1 MLHFIGVLPH
11 RKLRDLVN
19 KYGPFMYLQLSQ
31 IPTVIIS
38 SPKAAQ
44 KVMKTHDA
52 TFTQRPVVL
61 VANIIAYG
69 CTDIVFAPY
78 RSIREEKVS
87 NLVRWI
93 SSRAGRTINLSKE
106 IYSMTFGITTRAAFG
121 GKMKDQEA
129 FLCAIEEGIDLAG
142 GFTAANV
149 FPSFEFIDSISG
161 VKSKIKEIHDIVDRL
176 FDAIINEHKSRRAT
190 RKTNDREVDD
200 DHKDF
205 LNVLLN
211 LQNNGDHEFTLSN
224 DNIKAVIMIDFN
236 TWKKKMKAL
245 LSHNKVGI
253 ALEKDDTKWPEEKL
267 KKKVEVDKEAY
278 NLIIMNLSNTVL

>member
-11 RKLRDLVN
+11 RKLRDFVN

-38 SPKAAQ
+38 SPEAAQ
-44 KVMKTHDA
+44 KVMKNHDA
-52 TFTQRPVVL
+52 NFAQTPAVL

-69 CTDIVFAPY
+69 CTDIV
-78 RSIREEKVS
+78 SIREEEVS

-93 SSRAGRTINLSKE
+93 SSRAGRTINLSRE
-106 IYSMTFGITTRAAFG
+106 IFSMTFGITTRAAFG

-176 FDAIINEHKSRRAT
+176 FDAIINKHKSRRAIK
-190 RKTNDREVDD
+190 KTNDREEDD

-205 LNVLLN
+205 LDVLLN

-224 DNIKAVIMIDFN
+224 DNIKAVIMDVF
-236 TWKKKMKAL
+236 TAG
-245 LSHNKVGI
+245 S
-253 ALEKDDTKWPEEKL
+253 
-267 KKKVEVDKEAY
+267 
-278 NLIIMNLSNTVL
+278 